1 MPSKV
6 RDGGA
11 IDIEN
16 SDPLSCVALHRLL
29 SYAAR
34 EAVAQN
40 RFTAAKL
47 IQAAIA
53 SLSEQAA
60 TSHSPPDAL
69 QDILPPFGRC

>member
-6 RDGGA
+6 QDGA
-11 IDIEN
+11 VMDIE
-16 SDPLSCVALHRLL
+16 SAESLSCVALHRLL

-69 QDILPPFGRC
+69 HDILPPFGRC